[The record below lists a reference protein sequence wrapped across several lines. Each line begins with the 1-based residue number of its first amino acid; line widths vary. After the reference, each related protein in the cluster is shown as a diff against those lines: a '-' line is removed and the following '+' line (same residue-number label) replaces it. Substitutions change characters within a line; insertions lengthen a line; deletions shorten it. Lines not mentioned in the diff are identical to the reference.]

1 MLIDQRKLKL
11 SPVKKTNVDARP
23 PDHRH
28 PHSNNQ
34 VSPCE
39 NLVKMCTG
47 DSFMYLLG
55 KEGYVFARVGLF
67 VCNITQK
74 LMNGFQ

>member
-1 MLIDQRKLKL
+1 MF
-11 SPVKKTNVDARP
+11 DACPHGRQDTHP

-39 NLVKMCTG
+39 NLVNKLDLIISHRM
-47 DSFMYLLG
+47 SFHL
-55 KEGYVFARVGLF
+55 KE
-67 VCNITQK
+67 CQE
-74 LMNGFQ
+74 

>member
-1 MLIDQRKLKL
+1 MFDARM
-11 SPVKKTNVDARP
+11 PARP

-39 NLVKMCTG
+39 NQVNNVKVLCWKRSIDQDLLQSLLVSPWPSWAMLMKSKKTQT
-47 DSFMYLLG
+47 
-55 KEGYVFARVGLF
+55 VQF
-67 VCNITQK
+67 VDWNIT
-74 LMNGFQ
+74 GE